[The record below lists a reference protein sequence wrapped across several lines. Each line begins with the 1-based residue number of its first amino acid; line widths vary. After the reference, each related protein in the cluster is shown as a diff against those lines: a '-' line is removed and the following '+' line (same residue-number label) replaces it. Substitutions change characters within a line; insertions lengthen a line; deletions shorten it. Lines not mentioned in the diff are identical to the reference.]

1 MNFWTGH
8 TRRFWFE
15 FIMVSFIFALLS
27 NWFIPI
33 EIQRQYKNGIAMML
47 VSGTFV
53 GFGLSMLAINEFEK
67 IDNLKKLKNEDRN
80 LVES

>member
-1 MNFWTGH
+1 
-8 TRRFWFE
+8 
-15 FIMVSFIFALLS
+15 
-27 NWFIPI
+27 
-33 EIQRQYKNGIAMML
+33 MML